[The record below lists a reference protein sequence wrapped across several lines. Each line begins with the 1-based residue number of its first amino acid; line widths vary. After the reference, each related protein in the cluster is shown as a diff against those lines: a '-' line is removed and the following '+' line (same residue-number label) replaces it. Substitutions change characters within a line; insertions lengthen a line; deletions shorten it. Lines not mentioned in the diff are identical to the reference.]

1 MIALTGFSRNYLGI
15 HTPQDVI
22 VGFIEAAIVIL
33 VVGAAQ
39 EKINDNERTLDI
51 MTIVGAAAVVGA
63 LLYITQKSYP
73 MDYVDG
79 KPLVDPAKMMNDSFK
94 SCGAFLGFLLGSYVE
109 RHYIRYEVPTGAKN
123 LPILGFVG
131 FLVAFSWK
139 EYLAPATFVAALGG
153 HWGNFV
159 ARFILWFF
167 VVAVWPLVIR
177 KEANR

>member
-1 MIALTGFSRNYLGI
+1 M
-15 HTPQDVI
+15 
-22 VGFIEAAIVIL
+22 
-33 VVGAAQ
+33 
-39 EKINDNERTLDI
+39 
-51 MTIVGAAAVVGA
+51 
-63 LLYITQKSYP
+63 
-73 MDYVDG
+73 
-79 KPLVDPAKMMNDSFK
+79 
-94 SCGAFLGFLLGSYVE
+94 LGSYVE

-131 FLVAFSWK
+131 FLIAFSWK